1 VLIAEPW
8 SEVEGRHDGLRELG
22 YRDGENV
29 LMEYRFANG
38 DLA

>member
-1 VLIAEPW
+1 VLIAEPF
-8 SEVEGRHDGLRELG
+8 EGLHDGLRELG

-38 DLA
+38 GLA